1 MLAHD
6 YAKALNTS
14 IANGMTVPKALDRLD
29 AILAEKGHQRLR
41 PRILRALL
49 TLVEAHEKEM
59 TPVVTVAN
67 EKDAEKLSS
76 QIHAVL
82 KEMGTHK
89 DPVISEDPHIIG
101 GFIVDQGDQKIDKS
115 YKTVLTT
122 LYRNITR

>member
-29 AILAEKGHQRLR
+29 AILGEKGHQRLR

-49 TLVEAHEKEM
+49 ALAEAHEKEM
-59 TPVVTVAN
+59 TPVVTVVSK
-67 EKDAEKLSS
+67 KDAEKLSS
-76 QIHAVL
+76 QIKAIL

-89 DPVISEDPHIIG
+89 EPVIKEDAHIVG